1 MITTLVNTNLIK
13 VNLEATTKDGVFSE
27 LADMLLAD
35 KCIDNKENFL
45 AGIYA
50 REAQCITSDMG
61 IAYPHTKNAAVIK
74 PAIAIGVSKTAI
86 EYNADDDQPTV
97 FFMIASP
104 ESGDHHIY
112 ALQALF
118 EKFGDELIADM
129 QKATTQQ
136 QILDLFTN

>member
-13 VNLEATTKDGVFSE
+13 MNLDATTKDGVFSE
-27 LADMLLAD
+27 LAEMLF
-35 KCIDNKENFL
+35 KNNRIDNKENFL

-50 REAQCITSDMG
+50 REAQCVTADMG
-61 IAYPHTKNAAVIK
+61 IAYPHTKNAAVIE
-74 PAIAIGVSKTAI
+74 PAIAVGVSKTAI
-86 EYNADDDQPTV
+86 EYGADDDQPSV

-118 EKFGDELIADM
+118 EKFGDDLIADM
-129 QKATTQQ
+129 QKATTEQ
-136 QILDLFTN
+136 QILDLLTN

>member
-13 VNLEATTKDGVFSE
+13 LNLEATTKDGVFSE
-27 LADMLLAD
+27 LAEMLL
-35 KCIDNKENFL
+35 KNNRIDNKENFL

-50 REAQCITSDMG
+50 REAQCVTSDMG
-61 IAYPHTKNAAVIK
+61 IAYPHTKNAAVIE
-74 PAIAIGVSKTAI
+74 PAIAIGVAKTAI
-86 EYNADDDQPTV
+86 EYGADDDQPTV

-118 EKFGDELIADM
+118 EKFGDDLIADM
-129 QKATTQQ
+129 HKATTEQE
-136 QILDLFTN
+136 ILNLLIN